1 MIRTSLVVISV
12 VCVATLLSEVL
23 GLAFLWS
30 RGQLTVDTINDIRL
44 VLVGQD
50 PDRFDLDE
58 EEKEDQLSSKDFVR
72 QRTMRILELSARDEE
87 LDLLKTMITDNRK
100 GLIDEQ
106 ELFEKEKKDFEDE
119 LQRLQQANT
128 STATEQTRGILIAL
142 SPSNAVETL
151 LALTVD
157 EDVLLM
163 KGLPEKSI
171 AKILK
176 EFLTGNDEQKERGQ
190 AIFKAISHGEPSK
203 MLIDNALQKLAEDA
217 ATAAKK

>member
-1 MIRTSLVVISV
+1 MISV

-30 RGQLTVDTINDIRL
+30 RGQLTVDIINDIRL

-50 PDRFDLDE
+50 PDRFDLNE
-58 EEKEDQLSSKDFVR
+58 EEKEDQLSSKDYVLH
-72 QRTMRILELSARDEE
+72 RTMQILELSARDEE

-100 GLIDEQ
+100 KLIDEQ
-106 ELFEKEKKDFEDE
+106 ELFKKKKKDFEKE

-128 STATEQTRGILIAL
+128 STATEQTRGTLIAL

-163 KGLPEKSI
+163 KGLPKKEI

-176 EFLTGNDEQKERGQ
+176 EFLNGNDEQKGRGQ
-190 AIFKAISHGEPSK
+190 TIFKAISHGEPSK
-203 MLIDNALQKLAEDA
+203 MLIDNSLQKLAEDA
-217 ATAAKK
+217 ETAAAN